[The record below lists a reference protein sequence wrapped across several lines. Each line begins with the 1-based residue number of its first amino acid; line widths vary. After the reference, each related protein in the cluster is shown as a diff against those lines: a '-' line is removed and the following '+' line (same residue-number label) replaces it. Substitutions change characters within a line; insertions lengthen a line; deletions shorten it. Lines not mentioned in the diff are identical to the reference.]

1 MIDNR
6 LARSRTALQ
15 GMKTKPENS
24 RARLQESFLRRRMQ
38 AKSPRANGRIFGRL
52 FTFSALS

>member
-6 LARSRTALQ
+6 LAAAEQPLQ

-24 RARLQESFLRRRMQ
+24 RVRFEAKLLRRRMQ
-38 AKSPRANGRIFGRL
+38 AKSPRTSSRTLASY
-52 FTFSALS
+52 FTSLP